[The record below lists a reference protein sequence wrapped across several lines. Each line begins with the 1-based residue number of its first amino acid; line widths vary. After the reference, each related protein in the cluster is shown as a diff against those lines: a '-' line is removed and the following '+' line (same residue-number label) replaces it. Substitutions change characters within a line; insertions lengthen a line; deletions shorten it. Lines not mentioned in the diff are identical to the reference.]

1 MAFAAVISIPLQ
13 IPVMVS
19 ASESLRDCTSL
30 PASETDYTY
39 CNFNSKTLNVRDFS
53 NKDLTGSSFKGACF
67 TRYPHDSNSAVRTS
81 FENSIL
87 TGVDFTSAKFRYR
100 TCVSISESI
109 NLDGGVVF
117 RGANLTRVN
126 LSNVALGKSNLE
138 NAFGT
143 ELTLRNTNFSSTTAT
158 AARLTDIVGTITSNN
173 NFRLINGNLVGA
185 VDTDVTNL
193 NLSNADLRFLRG
205 NNRDYSGS
213 DLSGSNL
220 TNSLL
225 PGANLQNV
233 NLSGANLIGVRSGG
247 IVGSPLATAGVQVS
261 NSGHLVANGTY
272 LANADLSG
280 LNLQGFDLRSNDL
293 SGVLSGDLTGN
304 PQLAPEWKILGGYLV
319 GPTANLVGADLRNLD
334 LRKQNLT
341 GIRTGNNQT
350 EGALLPTG
358 WTARGGFLLGPKV
371 NLNNATLDGLDLNGV
386 NLTQVSF
393 GSTSVVGTR
402 FAGATLTGSSGQL
415 VGVPETMAQGW
426 IVLADGR
433 LIGQGQVNSSATFEG
448 ADFTGAN
455 LTGSTF
461 LGSNLQGAVFK
472 SVNLTG
478 VALASSDLLGVS
490 SENVV
495 GKPYSLPKSWQIVD
509 GFLIGP
515 GASFVGSNFERK
527 NLASANFSYVTS
539 GGITGTPKSLPK
551 SWLIRSGYLIGPKAN
566 LTNADLAG
574 ANLSGANLTGA
585 DLSRANL
592 SGANLTGANLSKANL
607 LEANLSGA
615 NLTGALLSESYLV
628 EANLSGANFTKA
640 NFTKANL
647 SNANL
652 VDANLT
658 DVNLNKGNLYRAR
671 FSNANL
677 LRANLLET
685 SFSNTDFSNADLNN
699 AKVTCSQTDGLIG
712 TPAGLPYCWT
722 LVNGRVTQKVVP
734 SVSIEPYINGTIYT
748 DIFGSNRLT
757 RVSAAWSGTPAVEVT
772 FKWLVCTSKIT
783 KSTGR
788 VPSSC
793 RVIPNETTEELALY
807 PSFKGKYIAIV
818 ETGTNGYGSPKIV
831 VSKSTAKIQ

>member
-1 MAFAAVISIPLQ
+1 M
-13 IPVMVS
+13 
-19 ASESLRDCTSL
+19 
-30 PASETDYTY
+30 
-39 CNFNSKTLNVRDFS
+39 
-53 NKDLTGSSFKGACF
+53 
-67 TRYPHDSNSAVRTS
+67 SNSTGTGLRINGAS
-81 FENSIL
+81 FEL
-87 TGVDFTSAKFRYR
+87 V
-100 TCVSISESI
+100 
-109 NLDGGVVF
+109 
-117 RGANLTRVN
+117 
-126 LSNVALGKSNLE
+126 
-138 NAFGT
+138 
-143 ELTLRNTNFSSTTAT
+143 TAT
-158 AARLTDIVGTITSNN
+158 GASLKENIGVLKNPSKLRLV
-173 NFRLINGNLVGA
+173 NGNLVGIGKTMQYR
-185 VDTDVTNL
+185 TDAREL
-193 NLSNADLRFLRG
+193 
-205 NNRDYSGS
+205 
-213 DLSGSNL
+213 
-220 TNSLL
+220 
-225 PGANLQNV
+225 
-233 NLSGANLIGVRSGG
+233 NLSGADLRWLDMERRDFTGTNFRGAKLDGLFLYGANFTNANLMEVSLINVISGG
-247 IVGSPLATAGVQVS
+247 IIGIPTLSSGIRLTE
-261 NSGHLVANGTY
+261 SGHLVAVGAN
-272 LANADLSG
+272 LARANLSG
-280 LNLQGFDLRSNDL
+280 LNLDGIDL
-293 SGVLSGDLTGN
+293 SASELNGISSGEVTGN
-304 PQLAPEWKILGGYLV
+304 PKLPPNWKLLGGYLV

-334 LRKQNLT
+334 LRKQILT
-341 GIRTGNNQT
+341 EIRTGNNQT

-358 WTARGGFLLGPKV
+358 WTARGGFLLGPTV
-371 NLNNATLDGLDLNGV
+371 NLNYASLDGLDLNNV
-386 NLTQVSF
+386 NLTKASF
-393 GSTSVVGTR
+393 VSTSVVGTR
-402 FAGATLTGSSGQL
+402 FAGAILTGSSGIL
-415 VGVPETMAQGW
+415 SGVPETLPQGW

-433 LIGQGQVNSSATFEG
+433 LIGSGQVNSSSSFSG

-461 LGSNLQGAVFK
+461 LGSDLTGAIFK
-472 SVNLTG
+472 TVNLTG
-478 VALASSDLLGVS
+478 VALASAELSGVS

-539 GGITGTPKSLPK
+539 GEITGTPKSLPK

-574 ANLSGANLTGA
+574 ANLSGANLSGA

-592 SGANLTGANLSKANL
+592 SGANL
-607 LEANLSGA
+607 
-615 NLTGALLSESYLV
+615 
-628 EANLSGANFTKA
+628 TKA

-734 SVSIEPYINGTIYT
+734 SLSIEPYINGTIYT

-807 PSFKGKYIAIV
+807 PLFKGKYIAIV